1 MAPTPWTAFTFFGIP
16 LVLGILGGVHAAR
29 ELWRAYR
36 QYTLERVDPDD
47 HEGRPAGWDGTDSLR
62 EQVGRGIGLLAV
74 SGFLLV
80 HSGRWLL
87 SIYGYL

>member
-16 LVLGILGGVHAAR
+16 LVLGLLGGVHAAR
-29 ELWRAYR
+29 GLWRAYR
-36 QYTLERVDPDD
+36 RYSLEQVDPEGLGDD
-47 HEGRPAGWDGTDSLR
+47 PSDGDATYSVR

-74 SGFLLV
+74 SAFLLV

-87 SIYGYL
+87 SIYGSL